1 MSVRRL
7 LVGAAAVAGLTA
19 LAACTWALPFSP
31 LGWLVSAALAGA
43 LLLGGVLTGCLEN
56 NRRTREAGGPGGGA
70 GEDTGVGG
78 CLSAPFDASGG
89 GDVQVGP
96 CLAPHPADGGLDAHT
111 GPCLSPS
118 YDAGRDAY
126 VGPCLSPS
134 YDAGRDAYVGPC
146 LSPSYDAG
154 RDVYVGPCLDVAPDV
169 GPCLSIAPDAGRD
182 AGAGPCLSPPFDAGA
197 GPCLAPPQDA
207 GQDVH
212 VGPCL
217 SPPLPRDAGA
227 DARPPAREEGVRMA
241 AADVEKARRSAVARL
256 EADGTLPQDVAR
268 RLGA

>member
-111 GPCLSPS
+111 
-118 YDAGRDAY
+118 
-126 VGPCLSPS
+126 GPCLSPS